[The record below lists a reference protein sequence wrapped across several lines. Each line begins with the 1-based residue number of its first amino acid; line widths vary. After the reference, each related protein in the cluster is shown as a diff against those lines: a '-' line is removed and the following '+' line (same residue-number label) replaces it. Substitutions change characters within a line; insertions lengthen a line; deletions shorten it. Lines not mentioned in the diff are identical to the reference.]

1 MKHVFACP
9 HCSGPIMLS
18 TVVTPIA
25 PPNPTH
31 DLPQQALE
39 MAAALLAGVN
49 MPQPHQPPP
58 DQPLAEP
65 SASAKLPQTQLPRRS
80 PKGGAA
86 AASASAMKQT
96 PKAKERPMLAQ
107 PVRPFPTAPTMPAGF
122 VPRRVPVPD
131 PGQASKSLDDPWGL
145 RPDHAGGPR
154 PAQPI
159 GAAPPS
165 QPASAAAPAALG
177 VWAAPAEQAAPPRR
191 SPRVDPL
198 QRPAES
204 WLPTP
209 QELLDAEAEMHQ
221 RREALAA
228 RQAQEPSSADASVAA
243 TAAAWPQRQPRPE
256 QDDRS
261 RSPAPLRSRSSGIL
275 DSAWTQI
282 LHAVVKKELHQD

>member
-1 MKHVFACP
+1 MKNVFACP

-39 MAAALLAGVN
+39 MAAALLADVN

-65 SASAKLPQTQLPRRS
+65 SASAKLPQTQLPRPS

-96 PKAKERPMLAQ
+96 PKAKGRPMLTQ
-107 PVRPFPTAPTMPAGF
+107 PVRPIMPAGF
-122 VPRRVPVPD
+122 VPRRVPVH
-131 PGQASKSLDDPWGL
+131 GKASKSLDDPS
-145 RPDHAGGPR
+145 
-154 PAQPI
+154 I

-243 TAAAWPQRQPRPE
+243 AAAAWPQRQPRPE

-261 RSPAPLRSRSSGIL
+261 RSPAPLQSRSSGIL

>member
-1 MKHVFACP
+1 MKNVFACP

-39 MAAALLAGVN
+39 MAAALLADVN

-65 SASAKLPQTQLPRRS
+65 SASAKLPQTQLPRPS

-96 PKAKERPMLAQ
+96 PKAKGRPMLTQ
-107 PVRPFPTAPTMPAGF
+107 PVRPIMPAGF
-122 VPRRVPVPD
+122 VPRRVPVH
-131 PGQASKSLDDPWGL
+131 GKASKSLDDHGI
-145 RPDHAGGPR
+145 R
-154 PAQPI
+154 PALTE
-159 GAAPPS
+159 AAPPCVDLTS
-165 QPASAAAPAALG
+165 TC
-177 VWAAPAEQAAPPRR
+177 PPRR

-204 WLPTP
+204 SLPTP
-209 QELLDAEAEMHQ
+209 EELLDAEAKMH
-221 RREALAA
+221 
-228 RQAQEPSSADASVAA
+228 QEPSSAHASLAVA
-243 TAAAWPQRQPRPE
+243 AAAWPWRQPGPE

>member
-1 MKHVFACP
+1 MKNVFACP

-39 MAAALLAGVN
+39 MAAALLADVN

-65 SASAKLPQTQLPRRS
+65 SASAKLPQTQ
-80 PKGGAA
+80 KGGAA

-96 PKAKERPMLAQ
+96 PKAKGRPMLAQ
-107 PVRPFPTAPTMPAGF
+107 PVRPTMPAGF

-131 PGQASKSLDDPWGL
+131 HGKASTPCVDLTSTC
-145 RPDHAGGPR
+145 
-154 PAQPI
+154 
-159 GAAPPS
+159 
-165 QPASAAAPAALG
+165 
-177 VWAAPAEQAAPPRR
+177 PPRR

-204 WLPTP
+204 SLPTP
-209 QELLDAEAEMHQ
+209 EELLDAEAKMH
-221 RREALAA
+221 
-228 RQAQEPSSADASVAA
+228 QEPSSAHASLAVA
-243 TAAAWPQRQPRPE
+243 AAAWPWRQPGPE

>member
-1 MKHVFACP
+1 MKNLFACP

-39 MAAALLAGVN
+39 MAAALLADVN

-65 SASAKLPQTQLPRRS
+65 SASAKLPQTQLPRR
-80 PKGGAA
+80 KGGAA

-107 PVRPFPTAPTMPAGF
+107 PVRPFPTMPAGF

-131 PGQASKSLDDPWGL
+131 HGKASKSLDDPWGL

-198 QRPAES
+198 QRPAD

-228 RQAQEPSSADASVAA
+228 RQAQEPSSADASLAD
-243 TAAAWPQRQPRPE
+243 AAWPQRQPRPE
-256 QDDRS
+256 QDRS

>member
-1 MKHVFACP
+1 MKNVFACP

-39 MAAALLAGVN
+39 MAAALLADVN

-65 SASAKLPQTQLPRRS
+65 SASAKLPQTQ
-80 PKGGAA
+80 KGGAA

-96 PKAKERPMLAQ
+96 PKAKGRPMLAQ
-107 PVRPFPTAPTMPAGF
+107 PVRPTMPAGF
-122 VPRRVPVPD
+122 VPRRVPVH
-131 PGQASKSLDDPWGL
+131 GKASKSLDDHGI
-145 RPDHAGGPR
+145 R
-154 PAQPI
+154 PALTE
-159 GAAPPS
+159 AAPPCVDLTS
-165 QPASAAAPAALG
+165 TC
-177 VWAAPAEQAAPPRR
+177 PPRR

-204 WLPTP
+204 SLPTP

-243 TAAAWPQRQPRPE
+243 AAAAWPWRQPGPE

-261 RSPAPLRSRSSGIL
+261 RSPAPLRSKSSGIL

>member
-1 MKHVFACP
+1 MKNVFACP

-39 MAAALLAGVN
+39 MAAALLADVN

-65 SASAKLPQTQLPRRS
+65 SASAKLPQTQ
-80 PKGGAA
+80 KGGAA

-96 PKAKERPMLAQ
+96 PKAKGRPMLTQ
-107 PVRPFPTAPTMPAGF
+107 PVRPIMPAGF
-122 VPRRVPVPD
+122 VPRRVPVPVH
-131 PGQASKSLDDPWGL
+131 GKASKSLDDHGSPWMTPCVDL
-145 RPDHAGGPR
+145 T
-154 PAQPI
+154 
-159 GAAPPS
+159 S
-165 QPASAAAPAALG
+165 TC
-177 VWAAPAEQAAPPRR
+177 PPRR

-204 WLPTP
+204 SLPTS
-209 QELLDAEAEMHQ
+209 QELLGAGAEMH
-221 RREALAA
+221 
-228 RQAQEPSSADASVAA
+228 QEPSSADASVAA
-243 TAAAWPQRQPRPE
+243 AAAAWPWRQPGPE

>member
-1 MKHVFACP
+1 MKNVFACP

-39 MAAALLAGVN
+39 MAAALLADVN

-65 SASAKLPQTQLPRRS
+65 SASAKLPQTQLPRPS

-96 PKAKERPMLAQ
+96 PKAKGRPMLAQ
-107 PVRPFPTAPTMPAGF
+107 PVRPTMPAGF
-122 VPRRVPVPD
+122 VPRRVPVH
-131 PGQASKSLDDPWGL
+131 GKASKSLDDHGI
-145 RPDHAGGPR
+145 R
-154 PAQPI
+154 PALTE
-159 GAAPPS
+159 AAPPCVDLTS
-165 QPASAAAPAALG
+165 TC
-177 VWAAPAEQAAPPRR
+177 PPRR

-204 WLPTP
+204 SLPTP
-209 QELLDAEAEMHQ
+209 EELLDAEAKMH
-221 RREALAA
+221 
-228 RQAQEPSSADASVAA
+228 QEPSSAHASLAVA
-243 TAAAWPQRQPRPE
+243 AAAWPWRQPGPE

-261 RSPAPLRSRSSGIL
+261 RSPAPLQSRSSGVL

>member
-1 MKHVFACP
+1 MKNVFACP

-31 DLPQQALE
+31 DLSQQALE
-39 MAAALLAGVN
+39 MAAALLADVN

-65 SASAKLPQTQLPRRS
+65 SASAKLPQTQLPRPS

-96 PKAKERPMLAQ
+96 PKAKGRPMLAQ
-107 PVRPFPTAPTMPAGF
+107 PVRPFPTMPAGF

-131 PGQASKSLDDPWGL
+131 HGKASTPCVDLTSTC
-145 RPDHAGGPR
+145 
-154 PAQPI
+154 
-159 GAAPPS
+159 
-165 QPASAAAPAALG
+165 
-177 VWAAPAEQAAPPRR
+177 PPRR

-204 WLPTP
+204 SLPTP

-243 TAAAWPQRQPRPE
+243 AAVN
-256 QDDRS
+256 DRS

>member
-1 MKHVFACP
+1 MKNVFACP

-39 MAAALLAGVN
+39 MAAALLADVN
-49 MPQPHQPPP
+49 MRQPHQPPP

-65 SASAKLPQTQLPRRS
+65 SASAKLPQTQ
-80 PKGGAA
+80 KGGAA

-96 PKAKERPMLAQ
+96 PKAKGRQMLTQ
-107 PVRPFPTAPTMPAGF
+107 PVRPIMPAGF
-122 VPRRVPVPD
+122 VPRRVPVH
-131 PGQASKSLDDPWGL
+131 GKASKSLDDHGI
-145 RPDHAGGPR
+145 R
-154 PAQPI
+154 PALTE
-159 GAAPPS
+159 AAPPCVDLTS
-165 QPASAAAPAALG
+165 TC
-177 VWAAPAEQAAPPRR
+177 PPRR
-191 SPRVDPL
+191 SPRVDTL

-204 WLPTP
+204 SLPTP
-209 QELLDAEAEMHQ
+209 EELLDAEAKMH
-221 RREALAA
+221 
-228 RQAQEPSSADASVAA
+228 QEPSSAHASLAVA
-243 TAAAWPQRQPRPE
+243 AAAWPWRQPGPE

>member
-1 MKHVFACP
+1 MKNVFACP

-18 TVVTPIA
+18 TVVTKIA

-31 DLPQQALE
+31 DLSQQALE
-39 MAAALLAGVN
+39 MAAALLADVN

-65 SASAKLPQTQLPRRS
+65 SASAKLPQTQMPRPS

-86 AASASAMKQT
+86 AASASAMK

-107 PVRPFPTAPTMPAGF
+107 PVRPFPTMPAGF

-131 PGQASKSLDDPWGL
+131 HGKALDDPWGL

-154 PAQPI
+154 PALTEVPFPEPIPI

-243 TAAAWPQRQPRPE
+243 AAVN
-256 QDDRS
+256 DRS

>member
-1 MKHVFACP
+1 MKNVFACP

-31 DLPQQALE
+31 DLPQQALK
-39 MAAALLAGVN
+39 MAAALLADIN

-65 SASAKLPQTQLPRRS
+65 SASAKLPQTQLPRPS

-86 AASASAMKQT
+86 AGSASAMKQT
-96 PKAKERPMLAQ
+96 PKAKGRPMLAQ
-107 PVRPFPTAPTMPAGF
+107 PVRPTMPAGF
-122 VPRRVPVPD
+122 VPRRVPFPVH
-131 PGQASKSLDDPWGL
+131 GKASKSLDDHGSPWMT
-145 RPDHAGGPR
+145 PGGKSLDDTWGIR
-154 PAQPI
+154 PA
-159 GAAPPS
+159 
-165 QPASAAAPAALG
+165 LT
-177 VWAAPAEQAAPPRR
+177 EAAPPRR

-204 WLPTP
+204 SLPTP
-209 QELLDAEAEMHQ
+209 EELLDAEAKMH
-221 RREALAA
+221 
-228 RQAQEPSSADASVAA
+228 QEPSSAHASLAVA
-243 TAAAWPQRQPRPE
+243 AAAWPWRQPGPE

-261 RSPAPLRSRSSGIL
+261 RSPAPLRSKSSGIL

>member
-1 MKHVFACP
+1 MKNVFACP

-39 MAAALLAGVN
+39 MAAALLADVN
-49 MPQPHQPPP
+49 MRQPHQPPP

-65 SASAKLPQTQLPRRS
+65 SASAKLPQTQ
-80 PKGGAA
+80 KGGAA

-96 PKAKERPMLAQ
+96 PKAKGRQMLTQ
-107 PVRPFPTAPTMPAGF
+107 PVRPIMPAGF

-131 PGQASKSLDDPWGL
+131 HGKASKSLDDHGRPWMT
-145 RPDHAGGPR
+145 PGGKSLDDTWGIR
-154 PAQPI
+154 PALTE
-159 GAAPPS
+159 AAPPCVDLTS
-165 QPASAAAPAALG
+165 TC
-177 VWAAPAEQAAPPRR
+177 PPRR

-204 WLPTP
+204 SLPTP
-209 QELLDAEAEMHQ
+209 EELLDAEAEMH
-221 RREALAA
+221 
-228 RQAQEPSSADASVAA
+228 QEPSSADASVAA
-243 TAAAWPQRQPRPE
+243 AAAAWPQRQPRPE

>member
-1 MKHVFACP
+1 MKNVFACP

-39 MAAALLAGVN
+39 MAAALLADVN

-65 SASAKLPQTQLPRRS
+65 SASAKLPQTQLPRPS

-107 PVRPFPTAPTMPAGF
+107 PVRPLTTAPTMPAGF

-131 PGQASKSLDDPWGL
+131 HAGGL

-154 PAQPI
+154 PAQVPFPEPIPI

-165 QPASAAAPAALG
+165 QPASAAAPAAL
-177 VWAAPAEQAAPPRR
+177 AENY
-191 SPRVDPL
+191 D
-198 QRPAES
+198 
-204 WLPTP
+204 
-209 QELLDAEAEMHQ
+209 
-221 RREALAA
+221 
-228 RQAQEPSSADASVAA
+228 
-243 TAAAWPQRQPRPE
+243 
-256 QDDRS
+256 
-261 RSPAPLRSRSSGIL
+261 
-275 DSAWTQI
+275 
-282 LHAVVKKELHQD
+282 

>member
-1 MKHVFACP
+1 MKNVFACP

-18 TVVTPIA
+18 TVVTKIA

-31 DLPQQALE
+31 DLSQQALE
-39 MAAALLAGVN
+39 MAAALLADVN

-65 SASAKLPQTQLPRRS
+65 SASAKLPQTQLPRPS

-96 PKAKERPMLAQ
+96 PKAKGRPMLTQ
-107 PVRPFPTAPTMPAGF
+107 PVRPIMPAGF
-122 VPRRVPVPD
+122 VPRRVPVH
-131 PGQASKSLDDPWGL
+131 GKASKSLDDHGI
-145 RPDHAGGPR
+145 R
-154 PAQPI
+154 PALTE
-159 GAAPPS
+159 AAPPCVDLTS
-165 QPASAAAPAALG
+165 TC
-177 VWAAPAEQAAPPRR
+177 PPRR

-204 WLPTP
+204 SLPTP
-209 QELLDAEAEMHQ
+209 EELLDAEAKMH
-221 RREALAA
+221 
-228 RQAQEPSSADASVAA
+228 QEPSSAHASLAVA
-243 TAAAWPQRQPRPE
+243 AAAWPWRQPGPE

>member
-1 MKHVFACP
+1 MKNVFACP

-39 MAAALLAGVN
+39 MAAALLADVN

-65 SASAKLPQTQLPRRS
+65 SASAKLPQTQ
-80 PKGGAA
+80 KGGAA

-96 PKAKERPMLAQ
+96 PKAKGRQMLTQ
-107 PVRPFPTAPTMPAGF
+107 PVRPIMPAGF

-131 PGQASKSLDDPWGL
+131 HGKASKSLDDHGI
-145 RPDHAGGPR
+145 R
-154 PAQPI
+154 PALTE
-159 GAAPPS
+159 AAPPCVDLTS
-165 QPASAAAPAALG
+165 TC
-177 VWAAPAEQAAPPRR
+177 PPRR

-204 WLPTP
+204 SLPTP
-209 QELLDAEAEMHQ
+209 EELLDAEAKMH
-221 RREALAA
+221 
-228 RQAQEPSSADASVAA
+228 QEPSSAHASLAVA
-243 TAAAWPQRQPRPE
+243 AAAWPWRQPGPE

>member
-1 MKHVFACP
+1 MKNVFACP

-39 MAAALLAGVN
+39 MAAALLADVN

-65 SASAKLPQTQLPRRS
+65 SASAKLPQTQ
-80 PKGGAA
+80 KGGAA

-96 PKAKERPMLAQ
+96 PKAKGRPMLTQ
-107 PVRPFPTAPTMPAGF
+107 PVRPIMPAGF
-122 VPRRVPVPD
+122 VPRRVPAH
-131 PGQASKSLDDPWGL
+131 GKASKSLDDHGI
-145 RPDHAGGPR
+145 R
-154 PAQPI
+154 PALTE
-159 GAAPPS
+159 AAPPCVDLTS
-165 QPASAAAPAALG
+165 TC
-177 VWAAPAEQAAPPRR
+177 PPRR

-204 WLPTP
+204 SLPTP
-209 QELLDAEAEMHQ
+209 EELLDAEAKMH
-221 RREALAA
+221 
-228 RQAQEPSSADASVAA
+228 QEPSSAHASLAVA
-243 TAAAWPQRQPRPE
+243 AAAWPWRQPGPE

>member
-1 MKHVFACP
+1 MKNVFACP

-39 MAAALLAGVN
+39 MAAALLADVN

-65 SASAKLPQTQLPRRS
+65 SASAKLPQTQLPRPS

-86 AASASAMKQT
+86 AASASAMK

-107 PVRPFPTAPTMPAGF
+107 PVRPFPTMPAGF
-122 VPRRVPVPD
+122 VPRRVPVH
-131 PGQASKSLDDPWGL
+131 GKASKSLDDHGI
-145 RPDHAGGPR
+145 R
-154 PAQPI
+154 PALTE
-159 GAAPPS
+159 AAPPCVDLTS
-165 QPASAAAPAALG
+165 TC
-177 VWAAPAEQAAPPRR
+177 PPRR

-204 WLPTP
+204 SLPTP
-209 QELLDAEAEMHQ
+209 EELLDAEAKMH
-221 RREALAA
+221 
-228 RQAQEPSSADASVAA
+228 QEPSSAHASLAA
-243 TAAAWPQRQPRPE
+243 AAAAWPWRQPGPE

>member
-1 MKHVFACP
+1 MKNVFACP

-39 MAAALLAGVN
+39 MAAALLADVN

-65 SASAKLPQTQLPRRS
+65 SASAKLPQTQLPRPS

-107 PVRPFPTAPTMPAGF
+107 PVRPTMPAGF
-122 VPRRVPVPD
+122 VPRRVPVH
-131 PGQASKSLDDPWGL
+131 GKASKSLDDHGI
-145 RPDHAGGPR
+145 R
-154 PAQPI
+154 PA
-159 GAAPPS
+159 
-165 QPASAAAPAALG
+165 LT
-177 VWAAPAEQAAPPRR
+177 EAAPPRR

-204 WLPTP
+204 FLPTP

-221 RREALAA
+221 
-228 RQAQEPSSADASVAA
+228 EPSSADASVAA
-243 TAAAWPQRQPRPE
+243 AAAAWPQRQPRPE

>member
-1 MKHVFACP
+1 MKTVFACP

-39 MAAALLAGVN
+39 MAAALLADVN

-65 SASAKLPQTQLPRRS
+65 SASAKLPQTQLPRPS

-96 PKAKERPMLAQ
+96 PKAKGRPMLAQ
-107 PVRPFPTAPTMPAGF
+107 PVRPTMPAGF
-122 VPRRVPVPD
+122 VPRRVPVH
-131 PGQASKSLDDPWGL
+131 GKASKSLDDHGI
-145 RPDHAGGPR
+145 R
-154 PAQPI
+154 PALTE
-159 GAAPPS
+159 AAPPCVDLTS
-165 QPASAAAPAALG
+165 TC
-177 VWAAPAEQAAPPRR
+177 PPRR

-204 WLPTP
+204 SLPTP
-209 QELLDAEAEMHQ
+209 EELLDAEAKMH
-221 RREALAA
+221 
-228 RQAQEPSSADASVAA
+228 QEPSSAHASLAVA
-243 TAAAWPQRQPRPE
+243 AAAWPWRQPGPE

>member
-1 MKHVFACP
+1 MKNVFACP

-39 MAAALLAGVN
+39 MAAALLADVN

-65 SASAKLPQTQLPRRS
+65 SASAKLPQTQLPRPN

-96 PKAKERPMLAQ
+96 PKAKGRPMLAQ
-107 PVRPFPTAPTMPAGF
+107 PVRPTMPAGF

-131 PGQASKSLDDPWGL
+131 HGKASTC
-145 RPDHAGGPR
+145 
-154 PAQPI
+154 Q
-159 GAAPPS
+159 
-165 QPASAAAPAALG
+165 
-177 VWAAPAEQAAPPRR
+177 PRR

-204 WLPTP
+204 SLPTP

-221 RREALAA
+221 S
-228 RQAQEPSSADASVAA
+228 SSADASVAA
-243 TAAAWPQRQPRPE
+243 AAAAWPWRQRGPE
-256 QDDRS
+256 RSDRS

>member
-1 MKHVFACP
+1 MKNVFACP

-39 MAAALLAGVN
+39 MAAALLADVN

-65 SASAKLPQTQLPRRS
+65 SASAKLPQTQLPRR
-80 PKGGAA
+80 KGGAA

-96 PKAKERPMLAQ
+96 PKAKGRPMLAQ
-107 PVRPFPTAPTMPAGF
+107 PVRPTMPAGF
-122 VPRRVPVPD
+122 VPRRVPVH
-131 PGQASKSLDDPWGL
+131 GKASKSLDDHGI
-145 RPDHAGGPR
+145 R
-154 PAQPI
+154 PALTE
-159 GAAPPS
+159 AAPPCVDLTS
-165 QPASAAAPAALG
+165 TC
-177 VWAAPAEQAAPPRR
+177 PPRR

-204 WLPTP
+204 SLPTP
-209 QELLDAEAEMHQ
+209 EELLDAEAKMH
-221 RREALAA
+221 
-228 RQAQEPSSADASVAA
+228 QEPSSAHASLAVA
-243 TAAAWPQRQPRPE
+243 AAAWPWRQPGPE

>member
-1 MKHVFACP
+1 MKNVFACP

-39 MAAALLAGVN
+39 MAAALLADVN

-65 SASAKLPQTQLPRRS
+65 SASAKLPQTQLPRPS

-96 PKAKERPMLAQ
+96 PKAKGRPMLAQ
-107 PVRPFPTAPTMPAGF
+107 PVRPTMPAGF
-122 VPRRVPVPD
+122 VPRRVPVH
-131 PGQASKSLDDPWGL
+131 GKASKSLDDHGI
-145 RPDHAGGPR
+145 R
-154 PAQPI
+154 PALTE
-159 GAAPPS
+159 AAPPCVDLTS
-165 QPASAAAPAALG
+165 TC
-177 VWAAPAEQAAPPRR
+177 PPRR

-204 WLPTP
+204 SLPTP
-209 QELLDAEAEMHQ
+209 EELLDAEAKMH
-221 RREALAA
+221 
-228 RQAQEPSSADASVAA
+228 QEPSSAHASLAVA
-243 TAAAWPQRQPRPE
+243 AAAWPWRQPGPE